1 MAPTIDLTFRSTD
14 PVQTTNSVGTLG
26 DLFGVRAE
34 ADAALAEVTG
44 LIAQTKDAVATDTS
58 ALILLTTGG
67 KVSAYGP
74 GSRFGALVHDTLGV
88 TAAAPDLQIDNHGQL
103 VSFEFVAETNP
114 RPPRHR
120 PTPPSASRASLAQQV
135 LWTTRSSTAPTPGP
149 TATSPTSTAPRGT
162 SSATAW
168 PTRRRWSP
176 TCGTPS
182 PDDGDRHQDAAG
194 RAGLQLDRQACFDV
208 RDGRGVALVATL
220 AAVSLF
226 VGVADITVGDVLTG
240 RADYEIIA
248 LSRLPRTL
256 ALILAGAALSVA
268 GLIMQLLTRNV
279 FVEPSTAGILDFA
292 ALGLLVTA
300 LLWPG
305 APIMAKMVLGTAF
318 ALLGTAL
325 FLRILAVVPLRDVL
339 VVSSASCSAVS
350 SARSRRSSPTAPT
363 CSRA

>member
-1 MAPTIDLTFRSTD
+1 MSAM
-14 PVQTTNSVGTLG
+14 
-26 DLFGVRAE
+26 
-34 ADAALAEVTG
+34 
-44 LIAQTKDAVATDTS
+44 VA
-58 ALILLTTGG
+58 
-67 KVSAYGP
+67 
-74 GSRFGALVHDTLGV
+74 
-88 TAAAPDLQIDNHGQL
+88 
-103 VSFEFVAETNP
+103 
-114 RPPRHR
+114 
-120 PTPPSASRASLAQQV
+120 
-135 LWTTRSSTAPTPGP
+135 
-149 TATSPTSTAPRGT
+149 
-162 SSATAW
+162 
-168 PTRRRWSP
+168 
-176 TCGTPS
+176 
-182 PDDGDRHQDAAG
+182 
-194 RAGLQLDRQACFDV
+194 
-208 RDGRGVALVATL
+208 GVALVATL

-339 VVSSASCSAVS
+339 VVPLVGLMLGGVVGSFSTFVAYRTDLLQSLNAWTTGDFSAVIAGRFELLWIAGVLVVVAALVADRFTVAGLGEAFTTNLGLDYRRTMALGMTVVAVV
-350 SARSRRSSPTAPT
+350 SATAVLTVGALPFLGLVVPNVVRAVVGDHARRAVPWVALTGAALVLACDLVARTVIAPYEMPIAT
-363 CSRA
+363 VLGVVGAVTFLILLARGRRRG